1 MARISVLGKKMAVK
15 TNVKKMRMGMEV
27 VITQPDKAA
36 DISDDEKGEDT
47 TKRYDNDEFPT
58 EDEFDRLVREAEA
71 DQPDDA
77 FDKVERYGSSDDEK
91 NKSPKPKPKAV
102 FTDEQ
107 KERMERN
114 RKLAE
119 EKRRA
124 RQLEAAKKLNPEEP
138 AGHSSDED
146 EQITFI
152 NDKTD
157 ETPLSQVYES
167 ARKSPAPNQ
176 NEVMDAEEMFA

>member
-91 NKSPKPKPKAV
+91 NKSPKPEPKPKAV

-114 RKLAE
+114 RKLA
-119 EKRRA
+119 
-124 RQLEAAKKLNPEEP
+124 
-138 AGHSSDED
+138 
-146 EQITFI
+146 
-152 NDKTD
+152 
-157 ETPLSQVYES
+157 
-167 ARKSPAPNQ
+167 
-176 NEVMDAEEMFA
+176 